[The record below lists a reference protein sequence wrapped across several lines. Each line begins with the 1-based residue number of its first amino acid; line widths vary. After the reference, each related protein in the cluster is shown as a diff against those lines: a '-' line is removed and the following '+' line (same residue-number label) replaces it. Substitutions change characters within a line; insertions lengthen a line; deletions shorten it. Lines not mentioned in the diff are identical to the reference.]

1 MLNLSADAASEIRR
15 LADGSERPD
24 TAGLRIS
31 NDSPGSVRVSLAV
44 LPAADDAV
52 INESGARIFLD
63 QRAASILDDKTLAT
77 ITDKDGRVHFAIA
90 EQSA

>member
-1 MLNLSADAASEIRR
+1 M
-15 LADGSERPD
+15 
-24 TAGLRIS
+24 
-31 NDSPGSVRVSLAV
+31 SLAV